1 MRYDQRRQ
9 YIRALIDD
17 LDVSLAEVVRW
28 TGRGDG
34 RGGYQYVWQVLDGR
48 KRSEAV
54 LDDLESALRDRGLWR
69 EPQSWWERLWEI
81 LRRG

>member
-1 MRYDQRRQ
+1 MDYDRRRE

-28 TGRGDG
+28 TGREG
-34 RGGYQYVWQVLDGR
+34 RGPYQYVWQVLDGR
-48 KRSEAV
+48 KRSVAV

-69 EPQSWWERLWEI
+69 EPRSWWRRLWEI